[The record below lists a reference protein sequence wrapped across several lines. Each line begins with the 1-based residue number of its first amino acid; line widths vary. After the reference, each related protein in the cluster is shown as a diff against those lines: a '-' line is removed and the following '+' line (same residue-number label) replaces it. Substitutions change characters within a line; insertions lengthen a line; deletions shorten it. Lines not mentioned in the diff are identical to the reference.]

1 MCNNGISNSFHLN
14 LLKSLEDSI
23 DHRIVVEQP
32 LTAAA
37 MFEDQQKQR
46 ERERS
51 ANNATTNTNAKNE
64 EQKPMVMMMNHHHGK
79 GNNNNGGGG
88 GGTVPMPL
96 SSSSCSGG
104 FAGSPLLDTGQAL
117 SDDPTICPHCNKKF
131 RKPRVLD
138 CLHSMCED
146 CVIAQLGADIENAN
160 KHQRH
165 HPHFGCASTDFE
177 LEQHINNLR
186 PTPPGVVRCPMCSQL
201 LDFLHTAQKQID
213 DRISQPQTDQQSTE
227 LCVKISELETNTNLL
242 FGKILDEFSEFG
254 NFVGILKDKFG
265 RETEFLFRSESIN
278 LRNCAKIGFS
288 TKAMAFC
295 EKAEGLVQLGYLYR
309 NEGEFW
315 THSTSKKGKP
325 KYSRDDVIGC
335 GVNWPRG

>member
-88 GGTVPMPL
+88 GTVPMPL

-104 FAGSPLLDTGQAL
+104 SAGSPLLDTGQAL
-117 SDDPTICPHCNKKF
+117 SDDPTICPYCNKKF

-160 KHQRH
+160 KHQLH

-177 LEQHINNLR
+177 FEQHMNNLR
-186 PTPPGVVRCPMCSQL
+186 PTPPGVVRCPMCSQETHIGNDIMFVNLML
-201 LDFLHTAQKQID
+201 LDFVRIREIGLNGRGDERICGACKSEEAAVANCLHCCSDFEVHRNLRDYVNLVRFECTNCRRENMI
-213 DRISQPQTDQQSTE
+213 ISFVYTE
-227 LCVKISELETNTNLL
+227 LI
-242 FGKILDEFSEFG
+242 
-254 NFVGILKDKFG
+254 
-265 RETEFLFRSESIN
+265 
-278 LRNCAKIGFS
+278 
-288 TKAMAFC
+288 
-295 EKAEGLVQLGYLYR
+295 
-309 NEGEFW
+309 
-315 THSTSKKGKP
+315 KGT
-325 KYSRDDVIGC
+325 R
-335 GVNWPRG
+335 

>member
-51 ANNATTNTNAKNE
+51 ANNATTNANAKNE
-64 EQKPMVMMMNHHHGK
+64 EQKAMGMMMNHHHGK

-88 GGTVPMPL
+88 GTVPMPL
-96 SSSSCSGG
+96 SSTSCSGG

-160 KHQRH
+160 KHQLH

-177 LEQHINNLR
+177 FEQHMNNLR
-186 PTPPGVVRCPMCSQL
+186 PTPPGVVRCPMCSQTPPICL
-201 LDFLHTAQKQID
+201 FVCPSFPSAND
-213 DRISQPQTDQQSTE
+213 DDDVDHRLFP
-227 LCVKISELETNTNLL
+227 CVSLADSGDLIKAN
-242 FGKILDEFSEFG
+242 FGPNFKFDPANAEEFSNTKQRNCWDFAVWHNEIAISGPHNLIVHYKG
-254 NFVGILKDKFG
+254 NGNCWRSVFAKYSILHNVA
-265 RETEFLFRSESIN
+265 TESIGMFYFEVKVKN
-278 LRNCAKIGFS
+278 IGWNNSKPRRHLRI
-288 TKAMAFC
+288 
-295 EKAEGLVQLGYLYR
+295 R
-309 NEGEFW
+309 
-315 THSTSKKGKP
+315 
-325 KYSRDDVIGC
+325 
-335 GVNWPRG
+335 